1 MQRFSYS
8 TLSRWAKP
16 LLGYMA
22 IVLAM
27 ALLSSTLVR
36 TPTVASAQDAD
47 KADQL
52 VPETTAAT
60 FPGTGVGAI
69 PDSPGGT
76 PPVYGTPLVVSYVV
90 SGLTGTNVA
99 TVDLSYT
106 ATHSWI
112 GDLDVVLKA
121 PGAGPSHVIH
131 SRVGALTATSF
142 GASSDLV
149 GAYTFTDT
157 ATGTNIWTAAAGT
170 TIPVG
175 SYRTT
180 AAGPQATSPAP
191 VTSLNT
197 AFSGVTAAAAN
208 GTWTLTIRDGGGGD
222 TGSVTASSLTI
233 TTAGPA
239 SCTTARRPVDY
250 DGNGRSDFSVV
261 RNTGGG
267 PSGQVTWFN
276 QLNGGAG
283 TSLATGWGI
292 ATDRF
297 VPNDF
302 DGDGK
307 TDIAVWRPGAPFN
320 AYFYILQS
328 GTNTF
333 RSDQFGQTG
342 DDPTVVGDYD
352 GDGKSD
358 PAIYRAGA
366 ATGDHSFWWYRS
378 SLTGVI
384 TLGAEWGQNGDFPAP
399 GDYDGDNKF
408 DYVVQRNAGGGQA
421 GFFEKLSGGGTFTTV
436 FGTPTDTIVP
446 GYYDDDCKT
455 DIATTRGSGG
465 LILWNVRK
473 STDGTFTSTFW
484 GNSATDLQTQGD
496 YDGDG
501 RTDLAVWRPNAD
513 PTQNFFYFIRSSDSV
528 QSSYEWGQN
537 GDFPVAHFNSH

>member
-1 MQRFSYS
+1 MHRFSYS
-8 TLSRWAKP
+8 TLSRWARP
-16 LLGYMA
+16 LLGYTA

-36 TPTVASAQDAD
+36 TPTVASAQDGA
-47 KADQL
+47 KSDQL
-52 VPETTAAT
+52 VPETVAAT

-69 PDSPGGT
+69 PDGLSGT
-76 PPVYGTPLVVSYVV
+76 PPQYGAPLVISFNA

-99 TVDLSYT
+99 TVSVNYT
-106 ATHSWI
+106 ASHTWI
-112 GDLDVVLKA
+112 GDLEVILKA

-142 GASSDLV
+142 GASADLV
-149 GAYTFTDT
+149 GTYNFTDT
-157 ATGTNIWTAAAGT
+157 AAGTNIWTAAAGT
-170 TIPVG
+170 TIAVG
-175 SYRTT
+175 DYRTT
-180 AAGPQATSPAP
+180 AAGPQASSPAP

-208 GTWTLTIRDGGGGD
+208 GTWTLTFRDGGASD
-222 TGSVTASSLTI
+222 TGSVTAANLTI
-233 TTAGPA
+233 TTSGPA
-239 SCTTARRPVDY
+239 SCTTARRPADY
-250 DGNGRSDFSVV
+250 DGNGTTDFSLV

-267 PSGQVTWFN
+267 PTGQITWFN
-276 QLNGGAG
+276 QLNGGANTG
-283 TSLATGWGI
+283 TATPWGI
-292 ATDRF
+292 ASDFF

-328 GTNTF
+328 STNTL
-333 RSDQFGQTG
+333 RTDQFGQTG

-358 PAIYRAGA
+358 PAVYRAGA
-366 ATGDHSFWWYRS
+366 ASGDHSFWYYRS

-399 GDYDGDNKF
+399 GDFDGDNKF
-408 DYVVQRNAGGGQA
+408 DYTVQRNAGGGQA
-421 GFFEKLSGGGTFTTV
+421 VFYEKLSAGGTFTTI
-436 FGTPTDTIVP
+436 FGTPTDVIVP

-455 DIATTRGSGG
+455 DIVTIRGSGG
-465 LILWNVRK
+465 QILWNVRK

-484 GNSATDLQTQGD
+484 GNSATDFPTQGD

-501 RTDLAVWRPNAD
+501 RIDLAVWRPNAD
-513 PTQNFFYFIRSSDSV
+513 PAQNYFYYLGSTAGS
-528 QSSYEWGQN
+528 QAYEFGQN
-537 GDFPVAHFNSH
+537 GDYPVANFNSH